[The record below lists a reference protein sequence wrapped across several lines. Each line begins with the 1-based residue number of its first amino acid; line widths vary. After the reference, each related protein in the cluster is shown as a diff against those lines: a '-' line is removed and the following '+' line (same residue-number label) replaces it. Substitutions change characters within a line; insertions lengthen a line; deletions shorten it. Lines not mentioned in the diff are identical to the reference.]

1 MSIIGSKLI
10 SVGAFFLF
18 IFLSGIWMSR
28 TGRPHGMLPVTIHKL
43 IGLGLGVYLGW
54 MVYQTH
60 KVMPLSSMQFI
71 VVAVTVLFFAV
82 NVATGSLL
90 STDKPMPDVIT
101 LINKWFPF
109 LTVAS
114 TGIMIYLVG

>member
-1 MSIIGSKLI
+1 MNLIGSKLI

-18 IFLSGIWMSR
+18 IFLSGFWMNR
-28 TGRPHGMLPVTIHKL
+28 TGGPHGMVPVTVHKL
-43 IGLGLGVYLGW
+43 IGLALGVYLAW

-60 KVMPLSSMQFI
+60 KVIPLTSTQI
-71 VVAVTVLFFAV
+71 IAVAVTVLFFAV

-90 STDKPMPDVIT
+90 STNKPMSEVVSV
-101 LINKWFPF
+101 INKWFPY
-109 LTVAS
+109 LTVVS